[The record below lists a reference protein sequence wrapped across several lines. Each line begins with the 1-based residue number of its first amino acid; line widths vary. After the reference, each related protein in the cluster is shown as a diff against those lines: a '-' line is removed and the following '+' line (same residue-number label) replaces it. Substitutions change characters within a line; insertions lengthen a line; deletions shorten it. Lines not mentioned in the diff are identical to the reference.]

1 MELTLDLTKRYS
13 YADYLTWWDDKRRE
27 LIEGFIK
34 MMSPSAG
41 TRHAKAVGNLLAII
55 HQFFRNHNINS
66 QIFAASF
73 DVRLP
78 LNGETENKDIFTV
91 VQPDICVVCDP
102 KKLDEKGCL
111 GAPDLIVEVMSK
123 STRRYDLTE
132 KYGIYE
138 KYGVK
143 EYWVVEPYS
152 QDITIYLLQEDG
164 KYGEGKMYD
173 LIDVPGAKVPV
184 HSIPCLE
191 IDLNDI
197 FN

>member
-34 MMSPSAG
+34 LMSPAAN
-41 TRHAKAVGNLLAII
+41 TKHALIVRSLTGEIYHYVKLHKGNCQVFTAP
-55 HQFFRNHNINS
+55 
-66 QIFAASF
+66 F

-78 LNGETENKDIFTV
+78 ENGEKGNKDVFTV

-102 KKLDEKGCL
+102 SKLDEKGCL
-111 GAPDLIVEVMSK
+111 GAPDLIIEVLSK
-123 STRRYDLTE
+123 STRRYDLSD
-132 KYGIYE
+132 KYRIYE

-164 KYGEGKMYD
+164 KYNEGEIYD
-173 LIDVPGAKVPV
+173 FIDTTTAKVPV
-184 HSIPCLE
+184 HSIPGLE